1 MTMVNIAIV
10 SVNKSLAES
19 CFREIAKWKSEIFNV
34 GNKLHLMDLELP
46 QHQLSGDWGCPDKI
60 LNNSFMP
67 NEKVAEQLNRQSLDL
82 VIYVV
87 KFPLDQKHF
96 SRILSG
102 NRVVVSLVDVQD
114 SLQKG
119 DLPLHNFIISM
130 AYAYSLLY
138 YAKEADELSA
148 SDEKR
153 FAHNLDRKC
162 LFDMRAGYGDFAG
175 LCIKPSLCNR
185 CKARLMDRQV
195 SKDIVTCAEKE
206 MRKLN
211 TPMYER
217 LLKYVKQH
225 PILSLVWTVLSAL
238 SLNLLSDIVC
248 HFIYK

>member
-10 SVNKSLAES
+10 SVNRSGIET
-19 CFREIAKWKSEIFNV
+19 CFSKIRDWKSEIFNV
-34 GNKLHLMDLELP
+34 ENKLYTIKLDVEKDL
-46 QHQLSGDWGCPDKI
+46 LSGDWGCPDKI
-60 LNNSFMP
+60 LNTSFAP
-67 NEKVAEQLNRQSLDL
+67 NKKVAEQLGCQSLDL

-87 KFPLDQKHF
+87 GFPLEQNYF

-102 NRVVVSLVDVQD
+102 NRVVVSLVDVQEY
-114 SLQKG
+114 LQKD
-119 DLPLHNFIISM
+119 DLPLHNFIISV

-138 YAKEADELSA
+138 YAKDADELSSA
-148 SDEKR
+148 DEGR

-185 CKARLMDRQV
+185 CKARLMDSQV

-211 TPMYER
+211 IPMYER
-217 LLKYVKQH
+217 LVKYVKQH
-225 PILSLVWTVLSAL
+225 LILSIVWAVLSAL